1 VSDITLRP
9 GNVNDFEESGSRS
22 SARPCARST
31 ALSVEITSSP
41 GGADLPGSVVGMP
54 SVFISH
60 AAADKALVD
69 EIKTMIQEAVG
80 LNPTEIF
87 YSSSAGSGIPAGRD
101 FVAHIREEMRD
112 AGFVVAVITPAYLE
126 SKFCLAELGAVWYA
140 DDKRFFPL
148 GIAVDYDELE
158 ATLLGIQV
166 PRLADRAVLTGL
178 LQGICEYAD
187 KEHVA
192 SASTEAAD
200 KFLATLPSRVRKLQA
215 PTRVPAEK
223 VTEVEQT
230 RDRLAEELSDTR
242 DQLAEARDLFE
253 KAKQATS
260 LAEIEELEPP
270 GELREQVEY
279 ALDEARTAVNRL
291 DSIVAKALP
300 YDLRGEGMP
309 WPDAGEYESARVS
322 KAVDEG
328 YLRDGDDGVYLND
341 DWPRVADARDKVRA
355 AQDVLRSLNGEDEE
369 WFVSKYNAP
378 PDLRQGAAFKELL

>member
-1 VSDITLRP
+1 
-9 GNVNDFEESGSRS
+9 
-22 SARPCARST
+22 
-31 ALSVEITSSP
+31 
-41 GGADLPGSVVGMP
+41 MP

-69 EIKTMIQEAVG
+69 EVKAMIQEAVG

-101 FVAHIREEMRD
+101 FVGHIREEMRD
-112 AGFVVAVITPAYLE
+112 AGFVVAVITPVYLE

-140 DDKRFFPL
+140 DDKAFFPL
-148 GIAVDYDELE
+148 CIAVDYDELE
-158 ATLLGIQV
+158 ATLLGVQV
-166 PRLADRAVLTGL
+166 PRLDDRAVLTGL
-178 LQGICEYAD
+178 LQRICEYAD

-192 SASTEAAD
+192 SACTEAAD
-200 KFLATLPSRVRKLQA
+200 KFLATLKIRLRKLQG
-215 PTRVPAEK
+215 PTSVPAEK
-223 VTEVEQT
+223 LAEVEQT

-260 LAEIEELEPP
+260 LAEIKELEPP

-279 ALDEARTAVNRL
+279 VLDEAQTAVNRL

-300 YDLRGEGMP
+300 YDLRGEGMT
-309 WPDAGEYESARVS
+309 WPDAGEYESTLVT

-328 YLRDGDDGVYLND
+328 YLRDGDDGYVYPNE
-341 DWPRVADARDKVRA
+341 DWPKVADALDKVRA
-355 AQDVLRSLNGEDEE
+355 AQDVLRSLDTDDGE
-369 WFVSKYNAP
+369 WFVSKYDAP
-378 PDLRQGAAFKELL
+378 PDLRQGAAFKTLL